1 MNSLG
6 PEAVGAAQAAE
17 RADRPEGGVLVKRT
31 PTLLSI
37 LAGIGAAVLGRWL
50 GLSWPLAVVVGI
62 SVWLIITGL
71 LTRKG

>member
-1 MNSLG
+1 MK
-6 PEAVGAAQAAE
+6 
-17 RADRPEGGVLVKRT
+17 RA

-37 LAGIGAAVLGRWL
+37 LAGIGAAALGRWL